1 MCLEKSIIATKCAGP
16 VELLDNGKYGLL
28 AEVENVESLKENM
41 KKLILDEELRIKYSK
56 LSKERSEIFDINK
69 TLKQIERL
77 LDE

>member
-1 MCLEKSIIATKCAGP
+1 
-16 VELLDNGKYGLL
+16 
-28 AEVENVESLKENM
+28 M